1 MALAAMARPEDRA
14 DGGKLSDGEVVRRV
28 LAGERPLFEVLMRR
42 HNQRIYRI
50 VRSFLRAEAEAED
63 AMQQAWLQAW
73 RRLPQL
79 GEPEAVGG
87 WLARI
92 AANEALGRL
101 RRRGSEE
108 PLDEEAGMATAD
120 SAADPER
127 LAAAREQARRVE
139 AAVDR
144 LPAGQRAAFVLRD
157 VEGLETDAAAAA
169 LGVSP
174 LVLRVRLHRAHR
186 ALRAELGEALAA
198 APAAFRFEAPR
209 CDPMVAWVMA
219 RILAGP

>member
-1 MALAAMARPEDRA
+1 MALAAMARSVDEV
-14 DGGKLSDGEVVRRV
+14 DGGKLTDGEVVRRV
-28 LAGERPLFEVLMRR
+28 LSGERPLFEVLMRR
-42 HNQRIYRI
+42 YNQRVYRI
-50 VRSFLRAEAEAED
+50 VRSILRGEAEAED
-63 AMQQAWLQAW
+63 AMQQAWLSAW

-87 WLARI
+87 WLSRI

-101 RRRGSEE
+101 RRRVPED
-108 PLDEEAGMATAD
+108 PLDEEAGMAD
-120 SAADPER
+120 GAADPER

-139 AAVDR
+139 VAVDR

-157 VEGLETDAAAAA
+157 VEGLDTTAAAAA

-186 ALRAELGEALAA
+186 ALRAELGEAIAA
-198 APAAFRFEAPR
+198 SPAAFRFEAPR

-219 RILAGP
+219 RIAEEP

>member
-1 MALAAMARPEDRA
+1 MALAAVVRA
-14 DGGKLSDGEVVRRV
+14 AEAVPSDGEVVRRV

-42 HNQRIYRI
+42 YNQRIYRI
-50 VRSFLRAEAEAED
+50 VRAILRSEADAED

-79 GEPEAVGG
+79 DVPEAVGG

-92 AANEALGRL
+92 AAHEALGRV
-101 RRRGSEE
+101 RRRE
-108 PLDEEAGMATAD
+108 PAGPLPEDDDMVARDAV
-120 SAADPER
+120 DPER
-127 LAAAREQARRVE
+127 QAAAREQARAVE
-139 AAVDR
+139 SAVDR
-144 LPAGQRAAFVLRD
+144 LPAGQRAAFMLRT
-157 VEGLETDAAAAA
+157 VEGLDTGEAAAA

-186 ALRAELGEALAA
+186 ALRAELGGSLEG

-219 RILAGP
+219 RIAGEP

>member
-1 MALAAMARPEDRA
+1 MAVAAMVRNP
-14 DGGKLSDGEVVRRV
+14 GVVPSDVEVVSRV

-42 HNQRIYRI
+42 YNQRIYRI
-50 VRSFLRAEAEAED
+50 VRAVLRSESEAED
-63 AMQQAWLQAW
+63 AMQQTWLQAW

-79 GEPEAVGG
+79 AEPQAVAG

-92 AANEALGRL
+92 AANEALGRV
-101 RRRGSEE
+101 RRRE
-108 PLDEEAGMATAD
+108 PLDPLPDAD
-120 SAADPER
+120 DLVARDAVDPER
-127 LAAAREQARRVE
+127 QAAARERVRVVE

-144 LPAGQRAAFVLRD
+144 LPDGQRAAFMLRD
-157 VEGLETDAAAAA
+157 VEGLDPGEAAAT

-174 LVLRVRLHRAHR
+174 LAFRVRLHRAHR
-186 ALRAELGEALAA
+186 ALRRELGGSLDG

-219 RILAGP
+219 RIAEEP